1 MGLFDSNGNLIT
13 SDVNPN
19 FGSEATDN
27 FGADAAVSVGDLTMN
42 DVAIYPNLSKHMQM
56 LISH

>member
-1 MGLFDSNGNLIT
+1 MSITIGGPDAGWELFDSNGNLIT

-27 FGADAAVSVGDLTMN
+27 FGADAAVSVENLTIN
-42 DVAIYPNLSKHMQM
+42 ILVAYP
-56 LISH
+56 